1 MPPLVR
7 RTISDRAQL
16 KALVSPVRQELIDLL
31 ARTGPASAA
40 ELGKLIRRPA
50 DGLYYHL
57 RALQRA
63 GLVSSAGRRVRS
75 GRHEALFHSTHREPA
90 LRHDPSPGGNSPAVT
105 AIVATMLRLGIRD
118 FWKAFLEAASDPV
131 VRPVFVEG
139 TGDVAYEIGEYQVT
153 LRNPQ
158 GGGTSRQHGKYLVVW
173 KRQSDRSLKMVAD
186 MFSPNE

>member
-1 MPPLVR
+1 MSQ
-7 RTISDRAQL
+7 SDYRAEVE
-16 KALVSPVRQELIDLL
+16 KAIRVFED
-31 ARTGPASAA
+31 AA
-40 ELGKLIRRPA
+40 KAKDA
-50 DGLYYHL
+50 DAIAGLYAENATL
-57 RALQRA
+57 LPP
-63 GLVSSAGRRVRS
+63 GTPPIKGRQK
-75 GRHEALFHSTHREPA
+75 
-90 LRHDPSPGGNSPAVT
+90 
-105 AIVATMLRLGIRD
+105 IRD

-173 KRQSDRSLKMVAD
+173 KRQSARSLKMVAD